1 MQKGYLL
8 KNLGF
13 DEKTEKVYRALLSLA
28 DAPAFKIAKEAGIKR
43 TSAYHILE
51 NLIGM
56 GLVSTY
62 KNRGVKRYFAENPQK
77 IKSFFEQKIILAERL
92 IPELQKEINK
102 SKSDLKIRIFEG
114 KEALKTIS
122 EEALEAKEKTIYSI
136 GSSQKLLEFLGGK
149 YGYGKRRREKNI
161 FAKSIRL
168 EGDEPSTNPKL
179 HQVKFLPKDFDF
191 PGYIIIFDDNIGVI
205 LFDGNG
211 FGFIVKNN
219 SFAKIIK
226 LFFDSFWQIAK

>member
-1 MQKGYLL
+1 MKKSTPLQS
-8 KNLGF
+8 LGF
-13 DEKTEKVYRALLSLA
+13 DEKTEKVYRALLKLA
-28 DAPAFKIAKEAGIKR
+28 DSTAFQIAKEAGIKR

-62 KNRGVKRYFAENPQK
+62 VSRGVKRYFAENPQK
-77 IKSFFEQKIILAERL
+77 IKSFFEQKMILAERL
-92 IPELQKEINK
+92 IPELAKEINK

-122 EEALEAKEKTIYSI
+122 EEALEAKEKTILSI
-136 GSSQKLLEFLGGK
+136 GSSQKLIEFLGGK
-149 YGYGKRRREKNI
+149 YGYGKRRREKSI
-161 FAKSIRL
+161 FARSIRI

-179 HQVKFLPKDFDF
+179 HQVKFLPKDFEF
-191 PGYIIIFDDNIGVI
+191 PGYIIIFDNNVGII

-211 FGFIVKNN
+211 FGFIVRNL
-219 SFAKIIK
+219 SFSKMMK
-226 LFFDSFWQIAK
+226 LFFETLWLIGK